1 MPLWLSTSFINSARL
16 HLKFSFCSIPVGCHS
31 VALIQMIWVLFLALC
46 SKIFFHFKTYFC
58 LKLTFVVVVV
68 QSLSRVWFSVTPWTA
83 ACQAIVSFTISWS
96 LRKFMSLESVILSN
110 HPILC
115 HPLFLLSSIFPSVR
129 VFFMSQFFM
138 SGGQRIRTSASVLPK
153 NIELISL
160 RIDWFDL
167 LAVQGTLKSL
177 LQHHNLK
184 ASILQCSSAFF
195 MIQLSH
201 LYWNN
206 NSFHYM
212 DFCWPSDVW
221 PRGFPYFLQFRSEFC
236 NKEFMSWATVS
247 SQSCLYWLY
256 RASPSLAAKNVI
268 ILEMSMCRVVW
279 VFVMTSVFSWQNSVS
294 HCPD

>member
-1 MPLWLSTSFINSARL
+1 MNQL
-16 HLKFSFCSIPVGCHS
+16 
-31 VALIQMIWVLFLALC
+31 
-46 SKIFFHFKTYFC
+46 
-58 LKLTFVVVVV
+58 
-68 QSLSRVWFSVTPWTA
+68 
-83 ACQAIVSFTISWS
+83 
-96 LRKFMSLESVILSN
+96 
-110 HPILC
+110 
-115 HPLFLLSSIFPSVR
+115 FPSCGQV
-129 VFFMSQFFM
+129 VKLQLQHSPSIEC
-138 SGGQRIRTSASVLPK
+138 SG
-153 NIELISL
+153 LISYS
-160 RIDWFDL
+160 IDCFGL
-167 LAVQGTLKSL
+167 LTVQGTLKSL

-236 NKEFMSWATVS
+236 NKEFMIWATVS
-247 SQSCLYWLY
+247 SWSCFCWLH
-256 RASPSLAAKNVI
+256 RASPSLAANNIVRFRYDH
-268 ILEMSMCRVVW
+268 LVMSMCRVVW

>member
-138 SGGQRIRTSASVLPK
+138 SGGQRIRTSASVLPM
-153 NIELISL
+153 NVQGWFPFGLTGLIFLLSKGLPRVFSSNTVRKDQFFSALFSL
-160 RIDWFDL
+160 RSISHFCTWL
-167 LAVQGTLKSL
+167 LEK
-177 LQHHNLK
+177 
-184 ASILQCSSAFF
+184 
-195 MIQLSH
+195 
-201 LYWNN
+201 
-206 NSFHYM
+206 
-212 DFCWPSDVW
+212 P
-221 PRGFPYFLQFRSEFC
+221 
-236 NKEFMSWATVS
+236 
-247 SQSCLYWLY
+247 
-256 RASPSLAAKNVI
+256 
-268 ILEMSMCRVVW
+268 
-279 VFVMTSVFSWQNSVS
+279 
-294 HCPD
+294 